1 MVKKN
6 KLQVATRDSVKNQ
19 NVPLTKLEKRGLLK
33 HNLINEFVIRFI
45 GKSQMYCQLIAYH
58 TVTVLLSVTL

>member
-1 MVKKN
+1 M
-6 KLQVATRDSVKNQ
+6 ATRDSVKNH
-19 NVPLTKLEKRGLLK
+19 NVLLTKFEKGGLLK

-45 GKSQMYCQLIAYH
+45 GKSQMYCQLIAYR